1 MPGVNT
7 NVGEISSFNVA
18 IQGNNPNMQTTSDKG
33 SILAVKYIKD
43 DGTDVAN
50 PSNITTIEL
59 KNWFVDY
66 VGTIGKFNKQRTD
79 DVNIK
84 WSDYKG
90 ATILGFKVEA
100 KNESYDKYQGSNNAK
115 LRITPINGSTNNFK
129 VFVGGWS
136 SASNGNA
143 VVSSGSNAQGNNQSV
158 TIKDLTTGV
167 NISMSWNP
175 GYNSDGGSSITSS
188 NTTGAAGLVFN
199 FTWAGGDRAASWS
212 NPMYFFMGP
221 QATRPYGAGYPN

>member
-7 NVGEISSFNVA
+7 NVGEIATDDVA

-33 SILAVKYIKD
+33 SILAVRYIKD
-43 DGTDVAN
+43 DNFSTTNVTSVA
-50 PSNITTIEL
+50 L
-59 KNWFVDY
+59 KNWFADY
-66 VGTIGKFNKQRTD
+66 VGTLGKFNKQRTD

-100 KNESYDKYQGSNNAK
+100 KNESSNKYKSNNNAQ

-136 SASNGNA
+136 TASTGNA
-143 VVSSGSNAQGNNQSV
+143 VASAGANAQGGNKTV
-158 TIKDLTTGV
+158 TIQDLTTGV
-167 NISMSWNP
+167 DISMSWNP
-175 GYNSDGGSSITSS
+175 GYNSGGGTTI
-188 NTTGAAGLVFN
+188 TTGSKTGIAGQVFT
-199 FTWAGGDRAASWS
+199 FTWPAGADRAGSFS

-221 QATRPYGAGYPN
+221 ISTRPYGATYPN